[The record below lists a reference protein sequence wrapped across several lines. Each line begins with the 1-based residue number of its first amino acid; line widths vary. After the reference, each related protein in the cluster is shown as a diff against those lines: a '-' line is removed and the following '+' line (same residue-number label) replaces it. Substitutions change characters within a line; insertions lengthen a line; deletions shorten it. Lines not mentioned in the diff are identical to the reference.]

1 MRLIPMKSYFD
12 SQVCEDLKRE
22 IDLYDNFFNDFAG
35 NSFVSSP
42 MPRIDMSETKKDI
55 VIRAELPGLEA
66 KDIDLTVSNGYLTI
80 SGEKR
85 DESKEE
91 EMNSFCR
98 ETSYGYFRRSV
109 ELPTPVAEDKIK
121 ADYKGGILKIMLP
134 KAEEKSRKA
143 IKIQAH

>member
-1 MRLIPMKSYFD
+1 MRLLPIRSYFD

-22 IDLYDNFFNDFAG
+22 IDLYDNFYVDFPGDSLAARP
-35 NSFVSSP
+35 VP
-42 MPRIDMSETKKDI
+42 KIDMSETKKEII
-55 VIRAELPGLEA
+55 VKAELPGLDP

-85 DESKEE
+85 EESEEE

-98 ETSYGYFRRSV
+98 ETSYGYFRRSI
-109 ELPTPVAEDKIK
+109 ELPGEVDEEKVK
-121 ADYKGGILKIMLP
+121 ADYKGGILRVMLP
-134 KAEEKSRKA
+134 KANGKSKKS